1 MYRVIQT
8 PEFEKWSNHLRDLK
22 ARSRIGDRLL
32 RLKHGNFGDSKSV
45 GDMVMELRFHFGAG
59 YRVYWMRKGD
69 AIILLLWGGDK
80 DSQARDIAT
89 AKTIAEDW
97 KDAT

>member
-1 MYRVIQT
+1 MYRVVQT
-8 PEFEKWSNHLRDLK
+8 PEFEKWSGSLRDLK

-32 RLKHGNFGDSKSV
+32 RLKRGNFGDSKSV
-45 GDMVMELRFHFGAG
+45 GDAVMELRFHFGAG
-59 YRVYWMRKGD
+59 YRVYCMRKGD

-80 DSQARDIAT
+80 DSQARDIAI
-89 AKTIAEDW
+89 AKAIAEDW